1 MTRVEPHLYMD
12 TPIFRGLLYERD
24 GRFPGTPEGVEELPE
39 IKLSEM
45 VPAVS
50 VSERLTSVVPLA
62 MMAVIPIEKP
72 TGEITQ
78 AISFEDLN
86 KA

>member
-24 GRFPGTPEGVEELPE
+24 GRFPGTPESTGTLAEVE
-39 IKLSEM
+39 ISEK

-50 VSERLTSVVPLA
+50 VTERLTTIVPLA

-72 TGEITQ
+72 TGETTQ

-86 KA
+86 GV